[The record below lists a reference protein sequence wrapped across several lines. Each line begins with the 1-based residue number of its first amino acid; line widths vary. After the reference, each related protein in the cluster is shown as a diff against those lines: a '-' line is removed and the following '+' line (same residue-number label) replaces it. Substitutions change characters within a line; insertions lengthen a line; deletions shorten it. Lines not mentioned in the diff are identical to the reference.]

1 MTTVE
6 ERLRGAL
13 AARADAITATDLR
26 PDSLPSALGPASPRR
41 ARWIPVFAGVA
52 VAAVAVLFAVLLAWR
67 PQQSTPPGRA
77 PYLPGEA
84 PASSTVP
91 SPPPTNEPT
100 PVPHRSPTVNGSGP
114 VPTATRLPLS
124 SPTAPSPT
132 GSLPPGVTVPPATA
146 PTTAPMTIQAT
157 PGNSTPDASPG

>member
-1 MTTVE
+1 MTTPVE

-13 AARADAITATDLR
+13 AARADAITAADLR

-77 PYLPGEA
+77 PYLPGGA
-84 PASSTVP
+84 PASSIVP
-91 SPPPTNEPT
+91 SPPSPYQPT
-100 PVPHRSPTVNGSGP
+100 PLPDKSPTADGSDP
-114 VPTATRLPLS
+114 VPTPTGPRQSPPTAE
-124 SPTAPSPT
+124 SPTASQ
-132 GSLPPGVTVPPATA
+132 PPGVTVPPETA
-146 PTTAPMTIQAT
+146 PTTIPAT

>member
-13 AARADAITATDLR
+13 AARADAITAADLR
-26 PDSLPSALGPASPRR
+26 PHSLPSTIGPASPRR

-77 PYLPGEA
+77 PYLPGDA
-84 PASSTVP
+84 PASSPAP
-91 SPPPTNEPT
+91 SPQPTNEPT
-100 PVPHRSPTVNGSGP
+100 PLPHGSSAVTGSGP
-114 VPTATRLPLS
+114 VPTATRPPQS

-132 GSLPPGVTVPPATA
+132 ASLPPGVTVPPATA
-146 PTTAPMTIQAT
+146 PTTIPAT